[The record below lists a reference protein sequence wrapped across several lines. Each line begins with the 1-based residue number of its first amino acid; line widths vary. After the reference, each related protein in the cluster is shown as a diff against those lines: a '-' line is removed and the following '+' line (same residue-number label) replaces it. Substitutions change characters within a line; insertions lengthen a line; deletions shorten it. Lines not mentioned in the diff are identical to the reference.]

1 MINGLED
8 LPYAE
13 KLEQFGL
20 FILEKRKLSGDFVTV
35 LQCLKGSYKRT
46 EALPSQGASGS
57 EQGTMSTSCTGRG
70 FVLL

>member
-1 MINGLED
+1 MNKGLED

-13 KLEQFGL
+13 RLEQFGL
-20 FILEKRKLSGDFVTV
+20 FTLEKRRLGGDFVTV
-35 LQCLKGSYKRT
+35 LQCLKGSYRRT

-57 EQGTMSTSCTGRG
+57 GQGTMSTSCAGRG